1 MVFIDCE
8 NVIPKEQQDKKLF
21 DKLYAEHSGL
31 VKKAVKALKII
42 MGNGYSFSN
51 LPSAEKALKQY
62 KIENNSVLS
71 FIQDCVVLCP
81 AGMRDNCTT
90 KRMYDVYVA

>member
-8 NVIPKEQQDKKLF
+8 NVIPKEQQDKKLL

-31 VKKAVKALKII
+31 VKKAVKALKIV

-51 LPSAEKALKQY
+51 LPLAE
-62 KIENNSVLS
+62 
-71 FIQDCVVLCP
+71 
-81 AGMRDNCTT
+81 
-90 KRMYDVYVA
+90 